1 MPEKTTGSHKP
12 YNGEQGR
19 LPAARPYNR
28 KQERLS
34 AAEPCNAESYN
45 RKQEQLSAA
54 KPYDVESYNGK
65 QEQLSI
71 VKYYDRMRELGCFT
85 LQDVTDMVGER
96 SAVAYLVNDYQ
107 RKGYIDRIHRN
118 LYTVMDTEKEEPV
131 LTKYQIGS
139 RLFPDAYICLRSAFE
154 AHGYAPGAG
163 NEVFVA
169 TATRFTD
176 FRYNGVFYR
185 RANPKAGVST
195 ERIAGALVTSLEQTV
210 VDSLHSFEGS
220 EGLED
225 VVKCIVRISRLDA
238 DRLLECLERYG
249 NGYLYQKCG
258 YVLEQL
264 QEYVGLPERFYRE
277 CREHCASTVRY
288 MIKGAEGLVYHKGW
302 GIYAPC
308 LSEEGV

>member
-1 MPEKTTGSHKP
+1 MSCPEMGVWGLSEMPETNRDEYSVAK
-12 YNGEQGR
+12 
-19 LPAARPYNR
+19 PYNR
-28 KQERLS
+28 KR
-34 AAEPCNAESYN
+34 
-45 RKQEQLSAA
+45 
-54 KPYDVESYNGK
+54 
-65 QEQLSI
+65 EQLSI
-71 VKYYDRMRELGCFT
+71 VKYYDRMRELGCFS

-154 AHGYAPGAG
+154 VHGYAPRGG

-169 TATRFTD
+169 TGTRFTD

-185 RANPKAGVST
+185 RIHPKAIATT
-195 ERIAGALVTSLEQTV
+195 EWVAGSLVTSLEQTV
-210 VDSLHSFEGS
+210 VDSLHCFEGS
-220 EGLED
+220 RGLED
-225 VVKCIVRISRLDA
+225 VVECIVRLPQLDA
-238 DRLLECLERYG
+238 DKLLQCLERYG

-264 QEYVGLPERFYRE
+264 QECVRLPEGFYRE
-277 CREHCASTVRY
+277 CRKHCASTVRY
-288 MIKGAEGLVYHKGW
+288 MVKGAEGLVYHRGW
-302 GIYAPC
+302 GIYGPC
-308 LSEEGV
+308 LKND

>member
-1 MPEKTTGSHKP
+1 MSCPEMGVWGLSEMPETNRDEYSVAK
-12 YNGEQGR
+12 
-19 LPAARPYNR
+19 PYNR
-28 KQERLS
+28 KR
-34 AAEPCNAESYN
+34 
-45 RKQEQLSAA
+45 
-54 KPYDVESYNGK
+54 
-65 QEQLSI
+65 EQLSI
-71 VKYYDRMRELGCFT
+71 VKYYDRMRELGCFS

-154 AHGYAPGAG
+154 VHGYAPRGG

-169 TATRFTD
+169 TGTRFTD

-185 RANPKAGVST
+185 RIHPKAIATT
-195 ERIAGALVTSLEQTV
+195 EWVAGSLVTSLEQTV
-210 VDSLHSFEGS
+210 VDSLHCFEGS
-220 EGLED
+220 RGLED
-225 VVKCIVRISRLDA
+225 VVECIVRLPQLDA
-238 DRLLECLERYG
+238 DKLLQCLERYG

-264 QEYVGLPERFYRE
+264 QEYVKLPEGFYRE
-277 CREHCASTVRY
+277 CRKHCASTVRY
-288 MIKGAEGLVYHKGW
+288 MVKGAVGLVYPGGG
-302 GIYAPC
+302 GIYGPC
-308 LSEEGV
+308 LKND

>member
-1 MPEKTTGSHKP
+1 MSCPVMGVWGLSEMPETNRDE
-12 YNGEQGR
+12 YNV
-19 LPAARPYNR
+19 LKPYNR
-28 KQERLS
+28 KR
-34 AAEPCNAESYN
+34 
-45 RKQEQLSAA
+45 
-54 KPYDVESYNGK
+54 
-65 QEQLSI
+65 EQLSI
-71 VKYYDRMRELGCFT
+71 VKYYDRMRELGCFS

-154 AHGYAPGAG
+154 VHGYAPRGG

-169 TATRFTD
+169 TGTRFTD

-185 RANPKAGVST
+185 RVHPKAIATT
-195 ERIAGALVTSLEQTV
+195 EWFAGSLVTSLEQTV
-210 VDSLHSFEGS
+210 VDSLHCFEGS
-220 EGLED
+220 RGLED
-225 VVKCIVRISRLDA
+225 VVECIVRLPQMDA
-238 DRLLECLERYG
+238 DKLLQCLERYG

-264 QEYVGLPERFYRE
+264 QSYVGLPERFYRE

-288 MIKGAEGLVYHKGW
+288 MVKGADGLIYHRDW
-302 GIYAPC
+302 GVYAPAY
-308 LSEEGV
+308 LDFGRG

>member
-1 MPEKTTGSHKP
+1 MPTGNEYSIVK
-12 YNGEQGR
+12 
-19 LPAARPYNR
+19 
-28 KQERLS
+28 
-34 AAEPCNAESYN
+34 PCNG
-45 RKQEQLSAA
+45 KQEQLSIAEMHNKKQEKLPVA
-54 KPYDVESYNGK
+54 EMHNRK

-71 VKYYDRMRELGCFT
+71 VKYYERMGELGCFS

-118 LYTVMDTEKEEPV
+118 LYTVMDTETGQPV
-131 LTKYQIGS
+131 LTRHQIGS
-139 RLFPDAYICLRSAFE
+139 RLFSDAYICLRSAFE
-154 AHGYAPGAG
+154 VHGYAPMLG

-169 TATRFTD
+169 TGTRFTD

-185 RANPKAGVST
+185 RVHPRPKADTV
-195 ERIAGALVTSLEQTV
+195 RIGGSLVTSLEQTV

-220 EGLED
+220 RGLED
-225 VVKCIVRISRLDA
+225 AVECIARLPQLDA

-264 QEYVGLPERFYRE
+264 QSYVKLPEAFYRE
-277 CREHCASTVRY
+277 CRQHCASTVRY
-288 MIKGAEGLVYHKGW
+288 MVKGVEGLVYHREW
-302 GIYAPC
+302 GIYAPH
-308 LSEEGV
+308 LKDGELWT

>member
-1 MPEKTTGSHKP
+1 MSCPEMGVWGLSEMPETNRDEYSVAK
-12 YNGEQGR
+12 
-19 LPAARPYNR
+19 PYNR
-28 KQERLS
+28 KR
-34 AAEPCNAESYN
+34 
-45 RKQEQLSAA
+45 
-54 KPYDVESYNGK
+54 
-65 QEQLSI
+65 EQLSI
-71 VKYYDRMRELGCFT
+71 VKYYDRMRELGCFS

-154 AHGYAPGAG
+154 VHGYAPRGG

-169 TATRFTD
+169 TGTRFTD

-185 RANPKAGVST
+185 RIHPKAIATT
-195 ERIAGALVTSLEQTV
+195 EWVAGSLVTSL
-210 VDSLHSFEGS
+210 HCFEGS
-220 EGLED
+220 RGLED
-225 VVKCIVRISRLDA
+225 VVECIVRLPQLDA
-238 DRLLECLERYG
+238 DKLLQCLERYG

-264 QEYVGLPERFYRE
+264 QEYVKLPEGFYRE
-277 CREHCASTVRY
+277 CRKHCASTVRY
-288 MIKGAEGLVYHKGW
+288 MVKGAEGLVYQRGW
-302 GIYAPC
+302 GVYAPC
-308 LSEEGV
+308 LDGGYRDSET